1 MDMGKPNEWGSGAT
15 GDYERIGRLI
25 YGLQRICGGVEGLR
39 GLKTDPGVAP
49 DTAERG
55 IALAD
60 RYDMLVTRDVTEVGI
75 TEVESLLSDAAEL
88 MNMMGQEG

>member
-1 MDMGKPNEWGSGAT
+1 MDTVEPNECGIRTT

-55 IALAD
+55 NALAD
-60 RYDMLVTRDVTEVGI
+60 RYDMLVTRDVTAVSI
-75 TEVESLLSDAAEL
+75 ADVESLLHDTAEL
-88 MNMMGQEG
+88 VNAMGRKG